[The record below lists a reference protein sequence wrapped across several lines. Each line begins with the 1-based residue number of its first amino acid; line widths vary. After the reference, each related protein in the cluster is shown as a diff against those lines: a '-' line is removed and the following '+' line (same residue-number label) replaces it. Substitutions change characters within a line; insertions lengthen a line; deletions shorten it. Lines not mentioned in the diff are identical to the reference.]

1 MFSGIV
7 EEVGKI
13 ADASPTRLIVQAK
26 VALDG
31 TRIGDSICVN
41 GACLTVVDIL
51 ADSMAMDVTPETLRR
66 TNLGNLKQGD
76 PVDLERALA
85 VGDRM
90 GGHMVQ
96 GHVEA
101 TGTVKA
107 ITPEGES
114 LVFEFEA
121 SPEVMRYIVPKG
133 FVALD
138 GISLTVVSCE
148 SSWFTVSVIPYTR
161 DFTVL
166 ASKRVGDRVNIETD
180 VIARYVERLLENRT
194 NP

>member
-13 ADASPTRLIVQAK
+13 ADASPTRLVIQAK

-31 TRIGDSICVN
+31 TRVGDSISVN
-41 GACLTVVDIL
+41 GACLTVVDLL

-66 TNLGNLKQGD
+66 TNLGDLKPGD
-76 PVDLERALA
+76 PVNLERAMAL
-85 VGDRM
+85 GDRM

-101 TGTVKA
+101 TGTVRA
-107 ITPEGES
+107 ITPERES

-121 SPEVMRYIVPKG
+121 PPELMRYIIPKG

-148 SSWFTVSVIPYTR
+148 SSWFNVSVIPYTR
-161 DFTVL
+161 DFTVVG
-166 ASKRVGDRVNIETD
+166 SKRVGDRVNIETD
-180 VIARYVERLLENRT
+180 VIARYVERLLESSSQ
-194 NP
+194 P